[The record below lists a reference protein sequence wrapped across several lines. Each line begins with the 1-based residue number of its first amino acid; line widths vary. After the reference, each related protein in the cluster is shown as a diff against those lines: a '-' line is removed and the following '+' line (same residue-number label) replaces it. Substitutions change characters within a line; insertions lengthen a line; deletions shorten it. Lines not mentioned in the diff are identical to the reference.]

1 MGMATE
7 TDAQKLARLRTLLE
21 SGVTSTSL
29 DGETTSFDL
38 ESVRREIA
46 RLETKTGIRRKRG
59 RILTLDMGR
68 R

>member
-1 MGMATE
+1 MATE

-59 RILTLDMGR
+59 RILNLDMGR